1 MDYHI
6 MAFTW
11 LNKILGRGNH
21 ATAREVLRPLWA
33 AVVAEARRKDWYL
46 AGQVP
51 DTIDGRFDVLSLM
64 AAHVL
69 LRLEDFGAEGL
80 LAMARFAELFAEDMD
95 GQLRQEGHGDVGVGN
110 RVEELVG
117 ALGGRLGA
125 LRAVGK
131 GEETMEAM
139 LTRNLYRGAEVDPL
153 AMKSAIV
160 LVAGLSARLQTT
172 DLAALRGGKL
182 SHGE

>member
-1 MDYHI
+1 
-6 MAFTW
+6 MAFDW
-11 LNKILGRGNH
+11 LNRILGRDNH
-21 ATAREVLRPLWA
+21 AAARQQLKPLWQ
-33 AVVAEARRKDWYL
+33 AVVTEARRKDWYL

-51 DTIDGRFDVLSLM
+51 DTIDGRFDVLSLV

-131 GEETMEAM
+131 GEEPMYAM
-139 LTRNLYRGAEVDPL
+139 LSRNLYRGAEVDPQ
-153 AMKSAIV
+153 AIAAAAS
-160 LVAGLSARLQTT
+160 LIAALSARLQTV
-172 DLAALRGGKL
+172 DLAMMRSGKL
-182 SHGE
+182 SHDG